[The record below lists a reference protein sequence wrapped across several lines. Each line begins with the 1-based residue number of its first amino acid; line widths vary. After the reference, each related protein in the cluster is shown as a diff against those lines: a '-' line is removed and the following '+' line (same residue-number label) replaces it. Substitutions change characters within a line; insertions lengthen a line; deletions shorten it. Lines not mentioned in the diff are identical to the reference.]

1 MKFIINSLQG
11 CLKVVVYLLKGAAKF
26 FLVKKGA
33 VNQKRLRNTDLEH
46 GYKVKWGLN
55 DVFNLWG
62 LLVNMG
68 WVLPLITVVS

>member
-1 MKFIINSLQG
+1 MPQNIGFSYYLLVIVMKFIINSLQG

-55 DVFNLWG
+55 DVFNL
-62 LLVNMG
+62 
-68 WVLPLITVVS
+68 